1 MIVED
6 AARLEFDGT
15 LTYMYLFFTS
25 CHCYLVNTRIYAII
39 ISSKY
44 RIFSY
49 KKSQSYKKKTFLQVN
64 YQYQTV
70 MEIIQFLVFFLC
82 TFSID
87 FPFDLFRLETI
98 RCGSTCHSYR
108 FVQHASSNARKH
120 LSGRNR
126 VAMRIVCK
134 YLHSS
139 TV

>member
-64 YQYQTV
+64 HQYQTV

-82 TFSID
+82 TFSIN
-87 FPFDLFRLETI
+87 FTFDLFRLETI
-98 RCGSTCHSYR
+98 HCGSTCSLVSFR
-108 FVQHASSNARKH
+108 STCQQQCQKASIWEKQSRDAYC
-120 LSGRNR
+120 L
-126 VAMRIVCK
+126 
-134 YLHSS
+134 
-139 TV
+139 